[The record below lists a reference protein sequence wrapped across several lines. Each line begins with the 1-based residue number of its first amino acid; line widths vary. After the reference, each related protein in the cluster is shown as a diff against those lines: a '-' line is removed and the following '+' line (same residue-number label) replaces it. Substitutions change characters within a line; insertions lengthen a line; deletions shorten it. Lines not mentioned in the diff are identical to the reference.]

1 MITSIGQNDL
11 YVQFGCNLFCYLLIA
26 IFGVEQGLTPL
37 FCLLLF
43 KQERVDLEAPGSLPS
58 KPWLGITNAS
68 FVRPVRYPWSEKALF
83 KMKMTSFAQN
93 VQERR

>member
-11 YVQFGCNLFCYLLIA
+11 DVQFGCNLFCYLVIA

-68 FVRPVRYPWSEKALF
+68 FAPPVRFPWSEKASF
-83 KMKMTSFAQN
+83 KMKTTSFAQN